1 MNPDTYRQLEKIF
14 GQFNEAVITL
24 YTSLMELYP
33 PGKRQDLLE
42 ALGMTLKNTAEI
54 YRYVSNRLFEAQDK

>member
-14 GQFNEAVITL
+14 SKFNEAVVEL
-24 YTSLMELYP
+24 YTGLMELYP
-33 PGKRQDLLE
+33 LGKRQDLLE

-54 YRYVSNRLFEAQDK
+54 YRYVSNKLFEAQDK